1 MKQRK
6 SCVDHKTL
14 LSFLDFSSRF
24 LPGKEEAT

>member
-6 SCVDHKTL
+6 SCVGHKSAL
-14 LSFLDFSSRF
+14 NFLDFSSRF